1 MLDKMFLRKDVCDF
15 IEELFSDD
23 SKLNKNIGSVYDCDM
38 SWSEQALFTFFD
50 ALFKYQVIIDSD
62 IFLDEY
68 IIQVRKLFKKLNSFH
83 DINLGISKI
92 IGKLCALKF
101 NIVNREDPVSKRQ
114 ILLYVYNKYIV
125 DGYFFHGFSSVY
137 KDQIERFGFVPEQ
150 YQHSYSKFI
159 EIDKIFNKHGM
170 LSVMGKSFLENY
182 SVFTDSFMM
191 GCYYGVNSPMY
202 FYKLLGG
209 SLELKNSDREAYF
222 KNDYLGCFNNLNM
235 LIRKAKLN
243 DYEKKYVTKVCCDE
257 WKVLQRSS
265 SKISVMLVK
274 RSVLGLN
281 CLRDINDILSNNND
295 LGDGIFKILNSKSNN
310 IPVSCALRSSDIK
323 FIEIPNY
330 RSMYELREKQAYEI
344 MARNRLERK
353 SSERLSNTYGKV
365 SVLVLLGS
373 LFITLGVILS
383 IISVIRGI

>member
-1 MLDKMFLRKDVCDF
+1 
-15 IEELFSDD
+15 
-23 SKLNKNIGSVYDCDM
+23 
-38 SWSEQALFTFFD
+38 
-50 ALFKYQVIIDSD
+50 
-62 IFLDEY
+62 
-68 IIQVRKLFKKLNSFH
+68 
-83 DINLGISKI
+83 
-92 IGKLCALKF
+92 
-101 NIVNREDPVSKRQ
+101 
-114 ILLYVYNKYIV
+114 
-125 DGYFFHGFSSVY
+125 
-137 KDQIERFGFVPEQ
+137 
-150 YQHSYSKFI
+150 
-159 EIDKIFNKHGM
+159 
-170 LSVMGKSFLENY
+170 
-182 SVFTDSFMM
+182 
-191 GCYYGVNSPMY
+191 
-202 FYKLLGG
+202 
-209 SLELKNSDREAYF
+209 
-222 KNDYLGCFNNLNM
+222 M

-353 SSERLSNTYGKV
+353 RSERLSNTYGKV